1 MVQGDEKGGAGEG
14 GGNIECWITR
24 MRAGPGRRRSDW
36 CKSHSP
42 LFCPSFVRTASRQV
56 GPVRVE
62 RAEPQ
67 SRYQSRPVKRGW
79 MSATRLAFTWVGL
92 GERTHVQT
100 VSAVNGCMANI
111 TRVCPRDT
119 RHSAAPWLIP
129 MHSPRATLLSALK
142 IGAYTYLG
150 GGTHLNI
157 VGVDCIIPLLPYGA
171 AKKVGTDGETG
182 VGGRILGIR
191 LHAKSRRRA
200 SPSGD
205 GRDRMLH
212 SLFSSRPKRKSTPL
226 GGYISTADKS
236 VSYERTAASARSAP
250 SAHALGPQCSC
261 HALACTL
268 RALS

>member
-119 RHSAAPWLIP
+119 RHSAMAHPHALSES
-129 MHSPRATLLSALK
+129 HSALRVENRGVH
-142 IGAYTYLG
+142 IFRGGYTLKYCWSRLYYSSPA
-150 GGTHLNI
+150 
-157 VGVDCIIPLLPYGA
+157 VRRC
-171 AKKVGTDGETG
+171 KKSRHRRRD
-182 VGGRILGIR
+182 GGRR
-191 LHAKSRRRA
+191 
-200 SPSGD
+200 
-205 GRDRMLH
+205 
-212 SLFSSRPKRKSTPL
+212 
-226 GGYISTADKS
+226 
-236 VSYERTAASARSAP
+236 
-250 SAHALGPQCSC
+250 
-261 HALACTL
+261 
-268 RALS
+268 